1 MSDWRS
7 KPDLDDQIV
16 STLIAA
22 VGSDAFVEMRGQ
34 FIDDL
39 KNLRHAYKEE
49 AGRGDT
55 GSASQTA
62 HALKGAAANIGLVRL
77 SSLAAILEA
86 GDTAA
91 AVDLDTVFEAAVGC
105 LEDAG

>member
-22 VGSDAFVEMRGQ
+22 VGSDAFMEMRGQ

-39 KNLRHAYKEE
+39 KNLRQAYKEE
-49 AGRGDT
+49 AGRGDAVA
-55 GSASQTA
+55 ASQTA
-62 HALKGAAANIGLVRL
+62 HALKGAAANIGLERL
-77 SSLAAILEA
+77 SALAAMLEA
-86 GDTAA
+86 GDTSDAA
-91 AVDLDTVFEAAVGC
+91 DLDAVYEAAVGA
-105 LEDAG
+105 LEGAS

>member
-22 VGSDAFVEMRGQ
+22 VGSDAFMEMRGQ

-39 KNLRHAYKEE
+39 KNLHQAYKEE
-49 AGRGDT
+49 AGRGDA
-55 GSASQTA
+55 GAASQTA

-77 SSLAAILEA
+77 SGLAAMLES
-86 GDTAA
+86 GDTSVAA
-91 AVDLDTVFEAAVGC
+91 DLDAVFETAVGS
-105 LEDAG
+105 LEGAS